1 MASAMGLA
9 KRFLGVYLIAVA
21 VAVFVNWI
29 ATPLYHDGS
38 SHYTVWEILNWFM
51 AVAVVLALAV
61 NLCRK
66 ICGGRSEP
74 NGPLTSRQV
83 DTNLSFYGS
92 LVLTAW
98 FLWNWFHSF
107 LPENEPALVGDIH
120 LAAWMWINPLFYI
133 VCGVTGL
140 NLLREARRA

>member
-1 MASAMGLA
+1 MEIAKALA
-9 KRFLGVYLIAVA
+9 NRLLAAYLILVA
-21 VAVFVNWI
+21 VAVFANWI

-38 SHYTVWEILNWFM
+38 SDYVVWELLNWFM

-66 ICGGRSEP
+66 IGLSQGEP
-74 NGPLTSRQV
+74 DGPLTRRQV
-83 DTNLSFYGS
+83 DANLSFYGS

-107 LPENEPALVGDIH
+107 LPENEPALVGEIH
-120 LAAWMWINPLFYI
+120 LAAWMWINPLFFL

-140 NLLREARRA
+140 HRLREARRG

>member
-74 NGPLTSRQV
+74 NGPPDQPAGGYQPVIL
-83 DTNLSFYGS
+83 
-92 LVLTAW
+92 W
-98 FLWNWFHSF
+98 FLGSHCLVPLELVPL
-107 LPENEPALVGDIH
+107 LPA
-120 LAAWMWINPLFYI
+120 
-133 VCGVTGL
+133 
-140 NLLREARRA
+140 RERARLGG

>member
-1 MASAMGLA
+1 MESAMGLA

-38 SHYTVWEILNWFM
+38 SNYTVWEILNWFM

-66 ICGGRSEP
+66 IGLSQGEP
-74 NGPLTSRQV
+74 DGPLTRRQV
-83 DTNLSFYGS
+83 DANLSFYAS
-92 LVLTAW
+92 VVLTGW

-107 LPENEPALVGDIH
+107 LPENEPVLVGEIH

-140 NLLREARRA
+140 HRLREARRG